1 MLLFINSERGDEPS
15 KPNPTA
21 SHSLAMPVSP
31 MKQNISWMACILST
45 SPPPPKKKTL
55 IAKSMLPP
63 ASTLGLQTTSA
74 HHPNLCHSCISSSRG
89 DLVLTHS
96 PCHHSP
102 LCHPSDMSYS
112 DTLTHRAR
120 CERLAMWLDQM
131 WLSLN
136 KQTKVLTLFQC
147 WHFDSQI

>member
-1 MLLFINSERGDEPS
+1 MKNAALYKFRERRRTKQTQPNS
-15 KPNPTA
+15 KPLAGHA
-21 SHSLAMPVSP
+21 S
-31 MKQNISWMACILST
+31 LSHET
-45 SPPPPKKKTL
+45 KHFMNGVHPIYEPPPKKKTL

-120 CERLAMWLDQM
+120 CERLAM
-131 WLSLN
+131 
-136 KQTKVLTLFQC
+136 
-147 WHFDSQI
+147 